1 MLVHT
6 TWDACAVHVYVRV
19 HVFYDLQLLLVKW
32 HSEKSLIEKDIVIV
46 ECCSG
51 RVSYSVSVCVC
62 VCVCV
67 CALLGGKE
75 RGFGGGGEG

>member
-46 ECCSG
+46 DCCCG
-51 RVSYSVSVCVC
+51 
-62 VCVCV
+62 
-67 CALLGGKE
+67 
-75 RGFGGGGEG
+75 